1 MLPVDRIVTF
11 VSQSDQSQFLL
22 INMDLPP
29 VSSRISNI
37 NADWPAEYEPLF
49 AASVAYWW
57 VGKRTLAFKCG

>member
-1 MLPVDRIVTF
+1 
-11 VSQSDQSQFLL
+11 
-22 INMDLPP
+22 MDLLP

-57 VGKRTLAFKCG
+57 VGKRKLAFKCG